1 MKKLI
6 VLLFLCV
13 NVCGYVFASQ
23 AIPGPYLKIQ
33 PNGDS
38 IYVYFRGDEYGCF
51 YTDLKGNVVDKNEE
65 GYWVYV
71 TMKKGKKVLTNQMVT
86 ETSTPK
92 NVDSKGVSNYLAEMR
107 RRNYERKGR
116 YRGLPEFTIKNE
128 RVKKWINP
136 KINWD
141 NLKYLKC
148 GYKDLSWLVS
158 TTKFGKYDY
167 SCLILCENDSTKEH
181 CFVHYYV
188 DFSTRVVDTHEITSA
203 IHIYTCSH
211 IFGGF
216 SSTYG
221 SLSVL
226 DFNFFE
232 QINVIKNK
240 QVSMRVNKAN
250 RLFEK
255 KYKQVDKLVK
265 LTQERNKKYKYKE
278 YSSCEYCENFFKTHT
293 VIDVI
298 GYSYIKY
305 PRGIENKIK

>member
-1 MKKLI
+1 MKKLSI
-6 VLLFLCV
+6 ILFLCV
-13 NVCGYVFASQ
+13 SVCNFIFAV
-23 AIPGPYLKIQ
+23 PVNPTPRKVIQ
-33 PNGDS
+33 PNGDT
-38 IYVYFRGDEYGCF
+38 IYVHPRGDEYGVW
-51 YTDLKGNVVDKNEE
+51 TVDDKGNVISKNSE

-71 TMKKGKKVLTNQMVT
+71 TVKKGKKVLTNQMVT
-86 ETSTPK
+86 KTSTPK

-141 NLKYLKC
+141 NLRFIKC
-148 GYKDLSWLVS
+148 THKDLSWLVS

-188 DFSTRVVDTHEITSA
+188 DFSTRTVDTHEITSA
-203 IHIYTCSH
+203 VYIYACSP

-216 SSTYG
+216 TTTYG

-305 PRGIENKIK
+305 PMGIENKMK

>member
-23 AIPGPYLKIQ
+23 AVPGPYLRIQ

-38 IYVYFRGDEYGCF
+38 IYVYFRGDEYGSF
-51 YTDLKGNVVDKNEE
+51 YTDLKGNVVDKNKE

-92 NVDSKGVSNYLAEMR
+92 NVDSKGVSNYLAEIR

-141 NLKYLKC
+141 NLRYLKC
-148 GYKDLSWLVS
+148 THKDLSWLVS

-203 IHIYTCSH
+203 IHIYTCSR

-216 SSTYG
+216 SDTYG

-305 PRGIENKIK
+305 PMGIENKIK

>member
-1 MKKLI
+1 MKKI
-6 VLLFLCV
+6 GIILFLCV
-13 NVCGYVFASQ
+13 SVCNYIFAV
-23 AIPGPYLKIQ
+23 PVNPTPRKVIQ
-33 PNGDS
+33 PNGDT
-38 IYVYFRGDEYGCF
+38 ICIHPRGDEYGAW
-51 YTDLKGNVVDKNEE
+51 TIDDKGNVISKNSE

-71 TMKKGKKVLTNQMVT
+71 TVKKGKKVLTNQMVT
-86 ETSTPK
+86 KTSTPK
-92 NVDSKGVSNYLAEMR
+92 NVDSKGVWNYLEEIR

-148 GYKDLSWLVS
+148 RYKELSWLIDK
-158 TTKFGKYDY
+158 TKFGKYDY

-188 DFSTRVVDTHEITSA
+188 DFSTRTVDTHEITSA
-203 IHIYTCSH
+203 IHIYTCSY

-216 SSTYG
+216 SDTYG

-240 QVSMRVNKAN
+240 QVSMYTIGAKWLKRPKSI
-250 RLFEK
+250 K
-255 KYKQVDKLVK
+255 KDNLRYRIVV
-265 LTQERNKKYKYKE
+265 
-278 YSSCEYCENFFKTHT
+278 
-293 VIDVI
+293 V
-298 GYSYIKY
+298 
-305 PRGIENKIK
+305 

>member
-1 MKKLI
+1 MKKLSI
-6 VLLFLCV
+6 ILFLCV
-13 NVCGYVFASQ
+13 SVCNFIFAV
-23 AIPGPYLKIQ
+23 PVNPTPRKVIQ
-33 PNGDS
+33 PNGDTICIHS
-38 IYVYFRGDEYGCF
+38 RGDEYGVW
-51 YTDLKGNVVDKNEE
+51 TVDDKGNVISKNSE

-71 TMKKGKKVLTNQMVT
+71 TVKKGKKVLTNQMVT
-86 ETSTPK
+86 KTSTPK
-92 NVDSKGVSNYLAEMR
+92 NVDSKGVRNYLAEMR

-148 GYKDLSWLVS
+148 RYKELSWLIDR
-158 TTKFGKYDY
+158 TKFGKYDY

-188 DFSTRVVDTHEITSA
+188 DFSTRTVDTHEITSA

-216 SSTYG
+216 SDTYG

-305 PRGIENKIK
+305 PMGIENKIK

>member
-1 MKKLI
+1 MKKI
-6 VLLFLCV
+6 GIILFLCV
-13 NVCGYVFASQ
+13 SVCNYIFAV
-23 AIPGPYLKIQ
+23 PVNPTPRKVIQ
-33 PNGDS
+33 PNGDT
-38 IYVYFRGDEYGCF
+38 ICIHPRGDEYGAW
-51 YTDLKGNVVDKNEE
+51 TVDDKGNVISKNSE

-71 TMKKGKKVLTNQMVT
+71 KIKRGKWFLTNQVVSK
-86 ETSTPK
+86 TSTPK
-92 NVDSKGVSNYLAEMR
+92 KIDKEAVMDYIRVCREKCYQR
-107 RRNYERKGR
+107 RHRR
-116 YRGLPEFTIKNE
+116 LPEFSIKNE

-141 NLKYLKC
+141 NLRYLKC
-148 GYKDLSWLVS
+148 THKDLSWLVS

-188 DFSTRVVDTHEITSA
+188 DFSTRTVDTHEITSA
-203 IHIYTCSH
+203 VYIYACSP

-216 SSTYG
+216 TSTYG

-305 PRGIENKIK
+305 PMGIENKIK

>member
-1 MKKLI
+1 MKRLSI
-6 VLLFLCV
+6 ILFLCV
-13 NVCGYVFASQ
+13 ITCNYVFAV
-23 AIPGPYLKIQ
+23 PVDRTPRKVIQ
-33 PNGDS
+33 PNGDT
-38 IYVYFRGDEYGCF
+38 IYVHPRGDEYGF
-51 YTDLKGNVVDKNEE
+51 WTVDDKGNVISKNSE

-71 TMKKGKKVLTNQMVT
+71 TVKKGKKVLTNQMVT
-86 ETSTPK
+86 KTSTPK
-92 NVDSKGVSNYLAEMR
+92 NVDSKGVRNYLAEIR
-107 RRNYERKGR
+107 RRNYEIKGM
-116 YRGLPEFTIKNE
+116 YRRLPEFTIKNE

-203 IHIYTCSH
+203 IHIYTCSP

-278 YSSCEYCENFFKTHT
+278 YSPCEYCENFFKTHT

>member
-1 MKKLI
+1 
-6 VLLFLCV
+6 
-13 NVCGYVFASQ
+13 
-23 AIPGPYLKIQ
+23 
-33 PNGDS
+33 
-38 IYVYFRGDEYGCF
+38 
-51 YTDLKGNVVDKNEE
+51 
-65 GYWVYV
+65 
-71 TMKKGKKVLTNQMVT
+71 MVT
-86 ETSTPK
+86 KTSTPK
-92 NVDSKGVSNYLAEMR
+92 NVDSKGVRNYLAEIR

-136 KINWD
+136 KVNWD

-148 GYKDLSWLVS
+148 THKDLSWLVS

-188 DFSTRVVDTHEITSA
+188 DFSTRTVDTHEITSA
-203 IHIYTCSH
+203 VHIYTCSP

-216 SSTYG
+216 SDTYG

>member
-1 MKKLI
+1 MKRLSVI
-6 VLLFLCV
+6 LFLCV
-13 NVCGYVFASQ
+13 SVCNSIFAS
-23 AIPGPYLKIQ
+23 AAHPGPYLRVQ

-38 IYVYFRGDEYGCF
+38 IYVYRRADEYSGY
-51 YTDLKGNVVDKNEE
+51 YTDLKKNVIDKNEE

-71 TMKKGKKVLTNQMVT
+71 KIKRGKWFLTNQVVSK
-86 ETSTPK
+86 TSTPK
-92 NVDSKGVSNYLAEMR
+92 KIDKEAVMDYIAEASEKAR
-107 RRNYERKGR
+107 RKR

-148 GYKDLSWLVS
+148 RYKELSWLIDI
-158 TTKFGKYDY
+158 TKFGKYDY

-188 DFSTRVVDTHEITSA
+188 DFSTRTVDTHEITSA
-203 IHIYTCSH
+203 VYIYACSP

-305 PRGIENKIK
+305 PMGIENKIK

>member
-1 MKKLI
+1 MKKI
-6 VLLFLCV
+6 GIILFLCV
-13 NVCGYVFASQ
+13 ITCNYVFAVP
-23 AIPGPYLKIQ
+23 AYPGPYLEVQ

-51 YTDLKGNVVDKNEE
+51 YTDLNGNVVDKNEE

-71 TMKKGKKVLTNQMVT
+71 TVKKGKKVLTNQMVT
-86 ETSTPK
+86 KTSTPK

-141 NLKYLKC
+141 NLRYLKC
-148 GYKDLSWLVS
+148 THKDLSWLVS

-188 DFSTRVVDTHEITSA
+188 DFSTRTVDTREITSA
-203 IHIYTCSH
+203 VYIYACSP

-216 SSTYG
+216 TSTYG

-240 QVSMRVNKAN
+240 QVSGLIKQIDFLKKNINK
-250 RLFEK
+250 
-255 KYKQVDKLVK
+255 
-265 LTQERNKKYKYKE
+265 
-278 YSSCEYCENFFKTHT
+278 
-293 VIDVI
+293 
-298 GYSYIKY
+298 
-305 PRGIENKIK
+305 

>member
-1 MKKLI
+1 MKKLGI
-6 VLLFLCV
+6 ILFFSMNICL
-13 NVCGYVFASQ
+13 NVIA
-23 AIPGPYLKIQ
+23 GPACPKPFQVIQ
-33 PNGDS
+33 PNGDTIWVS
-38 IYVYFRGDEYGCF
+38 LHGDEYGSW
-51 YTDLKGNVVDKNEE
+51 YEDSKGNVIDRDST

-71 TMKKGKKVLTNQMVT
+71 TVKKGKKVLTNQMVT
-86 ETSTPK
+86 KTSTPK
-92 NVDSKGVSNYLAEMR
+92 NVDSKGVRNYLAEIR

-141 NLKYLKC
+141 NLRYLKC
-148 GYKDLSWLVS
+148 RSKELSWLIDR
-158 TTKFGKYDY
+158 TKFGKYDY

-188 DFSTRVVDTHEITSA
+188 DFSTRAVDTHEITSA
-203 IHIYTCSH
+203 IHIYACSP

-216 SSTYG
+216 SDTYG

>member
-1 MKKLI
+1 MKKLGI
-6 VLLFLCV
+6 ILFFSMNICL
-13 NVCGYVFASQ
+13 NVIA
-23 AIPGPYLKIQ
+23 GPACPKPFQVIQ
-33 PNGDS
+33 PNGDTIWVS
-38 IYVYFRGDEYGCF
+38 LHGDEYGSW
-51 YTDLKGNVVDKNEE
+51 YEDSKGNVIDRDST

-71 TMKKGKKVLTNQMVT
+71 TVKKGKKVLTNQMVT
-86 ETSTPK
+86 KTSTPK
-92 NVDSKGVSNYLAEMR
+92 NVDSKGVRNYLAEMR

-136 KINWD
+136 KIKWD
-141 NLKYLKC
+141 NLRFLKC
-148 GYKDLSWLVS
+148 THKDLSWLVS

-188 DFSTRVVDTHEITSA
+188 DFSTRTVDTHEITSA
-203 IHIYTCSH
+203 VYIYACSP

-216 SSTYG
+216 TSTSG

-305 PRGIENKIK
+305 PMGIENKIK

>member
-1 MKKLI
+1 MKKLGI
-6 VLLFLCV
+6 ILFLCV
-13 NVCGYVFASQ
+13 SVCNYIFASA
-23 AIPGPYLKIQ
+23 AIPGPYLEIQ

-38 IYVYFRGDEYGCF
+38 IYVYFHGDEYMSFCAD
-51 YTDLKGNVVDKNEE
+51 TKGNVVDKNED

-71 TMKKGKKVLTNQMVT
+71 TIKKGKWFLTNQVVSK
-86 ETSTPK
+86 TSTPK
-92 NVDSKGVSNYLAEMR
+92 RINKEAIIDYLGNIRKKNYQKR
-107 RRNYERKGR
+107 H
-116 YRGLPEFTIKNE
+116 RGLPEFTIKNE

-141 NLKYLKC
+141 NLRYLKC
-148 GYKDLSWLVS
+148 THKDLSWLVS

-188 DFSTRVVDTHEITSA
+188 DFSTRTVDTHEITSA
-203 IHIYTCSH
+203 VYIYACSP

-216 SSTYG
+216 TSTYG

-305 PRGIENKIK
+305 PMGIENKIK